1 MSDPEKP
8 HLRDNPWG
16 PFASDPWSP
25 LLDPVTGP
33 VWDAAVASARER
45 RLAAQRMAESQKRP
59 HYKWPDE
66 LEADEKR
73 IKPAGD

>member
-1 MSDPEKP
+1 
-8 HLRDNPWG
+8 
-16 PFASDPWSP
+16 
-25 LLDPVTGP
+25 
-33 VWDAAVASARER
+33 
-45 RLAAQRMAESQKRP
+45 MAESQKRP